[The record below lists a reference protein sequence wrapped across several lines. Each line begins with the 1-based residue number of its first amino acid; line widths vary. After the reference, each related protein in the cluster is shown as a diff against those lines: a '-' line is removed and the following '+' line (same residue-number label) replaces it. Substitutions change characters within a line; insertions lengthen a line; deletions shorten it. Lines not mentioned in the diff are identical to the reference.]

1 MLKGLKESEN
11 QNHNII
17 VTNEYKEE
25 INYKTPYEQTIEFKK
40 IKEYLRGQN
49 KLVYVTDTIKRL
61 FKIFLFLVHHFGT
74 PLAIYIGRTP
84 ERRSEIQH
92 GLYCGDQQRTLP
104 GPVPGGVRCGVQ

>member
-1 MLKGLKESEN
+1 MLKSLKESEN

-61 FKIFLFLVHHFGT
+61 FKINVVNNLNYFKRNNIFCIIPLF
-74 PLAIYIGRTP
+74 II
-84 ERRSEIQH
+84 
-92 GLYCGDQQRTLP
+92 
-104 GPVPGGVRCGVQ
+104 